1 MFMSYA
7 TSKSAL
13 LYFFSASCSWLKL
26 LYICAQL
33 NPINAYN
40 TIMKED
46 PMMFLIN
53 IRSLP
58 LPVLKHL
65 PRQWLSFHLV
75 LDIHSWFPSS
85 LLGSTRLAG
94 LGRRLA
100 LGTCKGR
107 WPRSGFGG
115 LGRGLRR
122 RRLRTIVFTLIL
134 FVGDFEIRGELL
146 TFRAFFFRVE
156 FVKLLHKSELGI
168 QLAN

>member
-1 MFMSYA
+1 MVKNCYCFFIFGSERR
-7 TSKSAL
+7 KRICL
-13 LYFFSASCSWLKL
+13 LCLCRMQQVKLQYLPFSFGIL
-26 LYICAQL
+26 LMVKAAVHMHTL

-46 PMMFLIN
+46 PTMLLIN

-65 PRQWLSFHLV
+65 PRQRLSLHLV

-100 LGTCKGR
+100 LGTCKSR
-107 WPRSGFGG
+107 WARGGFGG
-115 LGRGLRR
+115 FRRGL
-122 RRLRTIVFTLIL
+122 
-134 FVGDFEIRGELL
+134 G
-146 TFRAFFFRVE
+146 
-156 FVKLLHKSELGI
+156 
-168 QLAN
+168 